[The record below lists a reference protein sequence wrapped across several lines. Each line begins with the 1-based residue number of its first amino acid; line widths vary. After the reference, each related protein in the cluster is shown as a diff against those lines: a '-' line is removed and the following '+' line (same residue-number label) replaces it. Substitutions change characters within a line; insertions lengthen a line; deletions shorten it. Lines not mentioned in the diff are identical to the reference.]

1 MQKRG
6 DGCWLA
12 DKRNRAVWFLAALAV
27 PVMQAASGC
36 SWLTAAAL
44 GVLCLGVCAGVEAL
58 DVPEVKWLSVARW
71 VWLTVILSAALQ
83 WTLYCWPSDSPVI
96 PGTILLLA
104 AWTAAG
110 GEEQS
115 LRAGNLMRF
124 FLIGLLGAVLL
135 SGVWDMRTQNLRPNW
150 RMDNA
155 DLVTVLL
162 LPAAGVCL
170 GGKGAGTK
178 LFLLALTIGVSAVV
192 TGGLSG
198 PFAAAQNSAIYEL
211 SKSVRL
217 LGVAERFESLA
228 AAGMT
233 LGYYVFACWCLNL
246 CGNWGKSVTG
256 AQTAWPVWLTASASF
271 AGFFLKWTKTGS
283 FVPAGT
289 VIMFVF
295 APLTAALIGKWKKR
309 KKNLKK
315 S

>member
-1 MQKRG
+1 M
-6 DGCWLA
+6 LA
-12 DKRNRAVWFLAALAV
+12 DKGERNKTIWFLTALAV

-36 SWLTAAAL
+36 SWLTAVAL
-44 GVLCLGVCAGVEAL
+44 GALCLGVCAGMEAL
-58 DVPEVKWLSVARW
+58 VVPEVKWLSAAQW
-71 VWLTVILSAALQ
+71 VWMAVVLSAALR

-96 PGTILLLA
+96 PGTLLLLA

-115 LRAGNLMRF
+115 LRAGNLLRF
-124 FLIGLLGAVLL
+124 FLIALLGAVLV
-135 SGVWDMRTQNLRPNW
+135 SGVWDIRGENLRPNW

-170 GGKGAGTK
+170 GGKGAGSK
-178 LFLLALTIGVSAVV
+178 LFLLVLTIAVSVVV
-192 TGGLSG
+192 TGVLSG
-198 PFAAAQNSAIYEL
+198 PFAAAQNSAMYEL

-228 AAGMT
+228 AGGMT
-233 LGYYVFACWCLNL
+233 LGYYVFACWCLTL
-246 CGNWGKSVTG
+246 CGRWGKTVTG
-256 AQTAWPVWLTASASF
+256 AQTAWPVWLTAAASF

>member
-1 MQKRG
+1 MLTGRVE
-6 DGCWLA
+6 
-12 DKRNRAVWFLAALAV
+12 RNKTAWFLTALAV

-44 GVLCLGVCAGVEAL
+44 GILCLGVCAGLEAM
-58 DVPEVKWLSVARW
+58 DVPETKWLSAVQW
-71 VWLTVILSAALQ
+71 IWMTVVLSAALE
-83 WTLYCWPSDSPVI
+83 WALYCWPSDSPAI
-96 PGTILLLA
+96 PGTLLLLA

-115 LRAGNLMRF
+115 LRAGNLLRF
-124 FLIGLLGAVLL
+124 FLIALLGAVLL
-135 SGVWDMRTQNLRPNW
+135 SGVWDIQGENLRPNW

-170 GGKGAGTK
+170 GGKGAGSK
-178 LFLLALTIGVSAVV
+178 LFLLVLTIGVSVVV
-192 TGGLSG
+192 TGVLSG
-198 PFAAAQNSAIYEL
+198 PFAAAQNSAMYEL

-233 LGYYVFACWCLNL
+233 LGYYVFACWSLTL
-246 CGNWGKSVTG
+246 CGRWGKTVTG
-256 AQTAWPVWLTASASF
+256 TETAGPVWLTAAASF
-271 AGFFLKWTKTGS
+271 AGFFLKWPKTGS

-295 APLTAALIGKWKKR
+295 APLTATMIGKWKKR

>member
-1 MQKRG
+1 MLTGRVE
-6 DGCWLA
+6 
-12 DKRNRAVWFLAALAV
+12 RNKTAWFLTALAV

-36 SWLTAAAL
+36 SWLTSAAL
-44 GVLCLGVCAGVEAL
+44 GILCLGVCAGLEAM
-58 DVPEVKWLSVARW
+58 DVPETKWLSAVQW
-71 VWLTVILSAALQ
+71 IWMTVVLSAALE

-96 PGTILLLA
+96 PGTLLLLA
-104 AWTAAG
+104 VWTAAG

-115 LRAGNLMRF
+115 LRVGSLLRF
-124 FLIGLLGAVLL
+124 FLIALLGAVLL
-135 SGVWDMRTQNLRPNW
+135 SGVWDIRGENLRPNW

-162 LPAAGVCL
+162 LPTAGVCL
-170 GGKGAGTK
+170 GGKGAGSK
-178 LFLLALTIGVSAVV
+178 LFLLALTIAVSAVV
-192 TGGLSG
+192 TGVLSG
-198 PFAAAQNSAIYEL
+198 PFAAIQASAIYEL

-233 LGYYVFACWCLNL
+233 LGYYVFVCWSLTL
-246 CGNWGKSVTG
+246 CGRWGKTVTG
-256 AQTAWPVWLTASASF
+256 NETAWPVWLTAAASF
-271 AGFFLKWTKTGS
+271 AGFFLKWPKTGS

-295 APLTAALIGKWKKR
+295 APLTAAMIGKWKKR

>member
-1 MQKRG
+1 MLTGRVE
-6 DGCWLA
+6 
-12 DKRNRAVWFLAALAV
+12 RNKTAWFLTALAV

-44 GVLCLGVCAGVEAL
+44 GILCLGVCAGLEAM
-58 DVPEVKWLSVARW
+58 DVPETKWLSAVQW
-71 VWLTVILSAALQ
+71 IWMTVVLSAALE
-83 WTLYCWPSDSPVI
+83 WALYCWLSDSPVI
-96 PGTILLLA
+96 PGTLLLLA

-115 LRAGNLMRF
+115 LRAGSLLRF
-124 FLIGLLGAVLL
+124 FLIALLGAVLF
-135 SGVWDMRTQNLRPNW
+135 SGVWDIRGENLRPNW

-170 GGKGAGTK
+170 GGKGAGSK
-178 LFLLALTIGVSAVV
+178 LFLLVLTIGVSVVV
-192 TGGLSG
+192 TGVLSG
-198 PFAAAQNSAIYEL
+198 PFAAAQNSAMYEL

-233 LGYYVFACWCLNL
+233 LGYYVFACWSLTL
-246 CGNWGKSVTG
+246 CGRWGKTVTG
-256 AQTAWPVWLTASASF
+256 TETAGPVWLTAAASF
-271 AGFFLKWTKTGS
+271 AGFFLKWPKTGS

-295 APLTAALIGKWKKR
+295 APLTATMIGKWKKR

>member
-1 MQKRG
+1 MLTGRVE
-6 DGCWLA
+6 
-12 DKRNRAVWFLAALAV
+12 RNKTAWFLTALAV

-44 GVLCLGVCAGVEAL
+44 GILCLGVCAGLEAM
-58 DVPEVKWLSVARW
+58 DVPETKWLSAVQW
-71 VWLTVILSAALQ
+71 IWMTVVLSAALE
-83 WTLYCWPSDSPVI
+83 WALYCWLSDSPVI
-96 PGTILLLA
+96 PGTLLLLA

-115 LRAGNLMRF
+115 LRAGSLLRF
-124 FLIGLLGAVLL
+124 FLIALLGAVLF
-135 SGVWDMRTQNLRPNW
+135 SGVWDIRGENLRPNW

-170 GGKGAGTK
+170 GGKGVGTK
-178 LFLLALTIGVSAVV
+178 LFLLALAIAVSVVV
-192 TGGLSG
+192 TGVLSG
-198 PFAAAQNSAIYEL
+198 PFAAGQASAFYEL

-233 LGYYVFACWCLNL
+233 LGYYVFACWSLTL
-246 CGNWGKSVTG
+246 CGRLGKTVTG
-256 AQTAWPVWLTASASF
+256 TETAWPVWLTAAAAF
-271 AGFFLKWTKTGS
+271 AGFFLKWPKTGS

-295 APLTAALIGKWKKR
+295 APLTAAMIGKWKKR

>member
-1 MQKRG
+1 M
-6 DGCWLA
+6 LA
-12 DKRNRAVWFLAALAV
+12 DKGERNKTIWFLTALAV
-27 PVMQAASGC
+27 PVMQTASGC

-44 GVLCLGVCAGVEAL
+44 GILCLGVCAGVEAL
-58 DVPEVKWLSVARW
+58 DVPEVKWLSAVRW
-71 VWLTVILSAALQ
+71 VWMTVILSAALR

-135 SGVWDMRTQNLRPNW
+135 SGVWDIRTQNVRPNW

-162 LPAAGVCL
+162 LPAAGICL
-170 GGKGAGTK
+170 GGKGADTK
-178 LFLLALTIGVSAVV
+178 LFLLALTIAVSAVV
-192 TGGLSG
+192 TGVLSG
-198 PFAAAQNSAIYEL
+198 PFAASQNSAMYEL

-246 CGNWGKSVTG
+246 CGKWGKSVTG
-256 AQTAWPVWLTASASF
+256 AQTAWPVWLTAAASF

-283 FVPAGT
+283 FIPAGT

>member
-1 MQKRG
+1 M
-6 DGCWLA
+6 LT
-12 DKRNRAVWFLAALAV
+12 DKGEKNKTVWFLTALAV
-27 PVMQAASGC
+27 PVLQAASGC
-36 SWLTAAAL
+36 SWLTSAVL
-44 GVLCLGVCAGVEAL
+44 GILCLGVCAGVEAM
-58 DVPEVKWLSVARW
+58 DVPETKWLSAVQW
-71 VWLTVILSAALQ
+71 VWMTVILCTAMR
-83 WTLYCWPSDSPVI
+83 WTLFCWPSDSPVI
-96 PGTILLLA
+96 PGTLLLLA
-104 AWTAAG
+104 AWTAAD

-115 LRAGNLMRF
+115 LRAGNLLRF
-124 FLIGLLGAVLL
+124 SLIALLGAVLL
-135 SGVWDMRTQNLRPNW
+135 SGVWDMRGENLRPNW

-170 GGKGAGTK
+170 GSKGVGTK
-178 LFLLALTIGVSAVV
+178 LFLLALAIAVSAVV
-192 TGGLSG
+192 TGVLSG
-198 PFAAAQNSAIYEL
+198 PFAAVQASAIYEL

-233 LGYYVFACWCLNL
+233 LGYYVFACWCINL
-246 CGNWGKSVTG
+246 CGKWGKTVTG
-256 AQTAWPVWLTASASF
+256 AERAWPVWLTAVAAF
-271 AGFFLKWTKTGS
+271 AGFFLKLPKTGS

-295 APLTAALIGKWKKR
+295 VPLTAALIGKWKKR

>member
-1 MQKRG
+1 MLTGRVE
-6 DGCWLA
+6 
-12 DKRNRAVWFLAALAV
+12 RNKIAWFLTALAV

-36 SWLTAAAL
+36 SWLTSAAL
-44 GVLCLGVCAGVEAL
+44 GILCLGVCAGLEAM
-58 DVPEVKWLSVARW
+58 DVPETKWMSAVQW
-71 VWLTVILSAALQ
+71 IWMTVVLSAALE

-96 PGTILLLA
+96 PGTLLLLA

-115 LRAGNLMRF
+115 LRAGSLLRF
-124 FLIGLLGAVLL
+124 FLIALLGAVLF
-135 SGVWDMRTQNLRPNW
+135 SGVWDIRGENLRPNW

-162 LPAAGVCL
+162 LPTAGVCL
-170 GGKGAGTK
+170 GSKGVGTK
-178 LFLLALTIGVSAVV
+178 FFLLALAIAVSVVV
-192 TGGLSG
+192 TGVLSG
-198 PFAAAQNSAIYEL
+198 PFAAGQTSAFYEL

-233 LGYYVFACWCLNL
+233 LGYYVFACWSLTL
-246 CGNWGKSVTG
+246 CGRWGKTVTRTE
-256 AQTAWPVWLTASASF
+256 TAGPVWLTAAVSF
-271 AGFFLKWTKTGS
+271 AGFFLKWPKTGS

-295 APLTAALIGKWKKR
+295 APLTAAMIGKWKKR

>member
-1 MQKRG
+1 MLTGRVE
-6 DGCWLA
+6 
-12 DKRNRAVWFLAALAV
+12 RNKTAWFLTALAV

-44 GVLCLGVCAGVEAL
+44 GILCLGVCAGLEAM
-58 DVPEVKWLSVARW
+58 DVPETKWLSAVQW
-71 VWLTVILSAALQ
+71 IWMTVVLSAALE
-83 WTLYCWPSDSPVI
+83 WALYCWLSDSPVI
-96 PGTILLLA
+96 PGTLLLLA

-115 LRAGNLMRF
+115 LRAGNLLRF
-124 FLIGLLGAVLL
+124 FLIALLGAVLL
-135 SGVWDMRTQNLRPNW
+135 SGLWDIRGENLRPNW

-162 LPAAGVCL
+162 LPAVGVCL
-170 GGKGAGTK
+170 GGKGAGSK
-178 LFLLALTIGVSAVV
+178 LFLLVLTIAVSVVV
-192 TGGLSG
+192 TGVLSG
-198 PFAAAQNSAIYEL
+198 PFAAAQNSAMYEL

-233 LGYYVFACWCLNL
+233 LGYYVFACWSLTL
-246 CGNWGKSVTG
+246 CGRWGKTVTG
-256 AQTAWPVWLTASASF
+256 TETAGPVWLTAAASF
-271 AGFFLKWTKTGS
+271 AGFFLKWPKTGS

-295 APLTAALIGKWKKR
+295 APLTAAMIGKWKKR